1 MNSIRHSRIW
11 AVVALVALASSGT
24 ATAQDAPAAEPAAS
38 GAEGLDLPYSPR
50 GAFFRSLILPGW
62 GQTYV
67 GAPGRGAVYFS
78 LASGSFL
85 MTYVARQQLLDAR
98 SEQEWL
104 VETGALQADVDTEF
118 TLARERHFEDWAAL
132 SLFLMFLA
140 GADAYVSAYLADFQ
154 DRIGVMPAPDGA
166 VQLQMRLSLP
176 GSR

>member
-1 MNSIRHSRIW
+1 MNSIRHLLIW
-11 AVVALVALASSGT
+11 AVTALLTLAT
-24 ATAQDAPAAEPAAS
+24 VDPAPAQDAPAAEPAAS
-38 GAEGLDLPYSPR
+38 APEVLDLPYSPR

-67 GAPGRGAVYFS
+67 GAPGRGAVYFT

-104 VETGALQADVDTEF
+104 VETGAVQPGVDTEF

-132 SLFLMFLA
+132 SLFLMFLS
-140 GADAYVSAYLADFQ
+140 GADAYVSAYFADFQ
-154 DRIGVMPAPDGA
+154 DRIGVMPSPDGA
-166 VQLQMRLSLP
+166 LQLQMRLP
-176 GSR
+176 FPVAR

>member
-1 MNSIRHSRIW
+1 MKSISHCPTW
-11 AVVALVALASSGT
+11 AVAALLALVLAGP
-24 ATAQDAPAAEPAAS
+24 ARAQDPPAAEPAAS
-38 GAEGLDLPYSPR
+38 EPEVLDLPYSPR
-50 GAFFRSLILPGW
+50 GAFFRSLVLPGW

-67 GAPGRGAVYFS
+67 GSPGRGAVYFS
-78 LASGSFL
+78 LASGSFV

-98 SEQEWL
+98 AEQEWL
-104 VETGALQADVDTEF
+104 VETGALQAGVDTEF

-140 GADAYVSAYLADFQ
+140 GADAYVSAYLADFE

-166 VQLQMRLSLP
+166 VQLQMRLSIP